1 VLNTLLDRAGDR
13 QALAEV
19 RSICAMHLDLLK
31 TRLSAMSGGS
41 PADRAQRAAGIR
53 DITRFVAGEDNP
65 ETRSRFTVV
74 PLPWP

>member
-1 VLNTLLDRAGDR
+1 VLNTLLDRAGDKR
-13 QALAEV
+13 ALAEV

-31 TRLSAMSGGS
+31 TRLSAMTGGS
-41 PADRAQRAAGIR
+41 PADRAQRPAAIR
-53 DITRFVAGEDNP
+53 EITRFVAGDDDP